1 MLSDFLRDLSPE
13 SPFSPYNVAKT
24 LQSVPA
30 PLTSEVCTDTVYV
43 ITEKLWIKRRWRREV
58 GGEMRVGGGE
68 KERNVGEELEEEL
81 ETGSGVVVEGKE
93 EEKEEGVKRGKRG
106 NN

>member
-30 PLTSEVCTDTVYV
+30 PVTSDVCTDTVYV
-43 ITEKLWIKRRWRREV
+43 ITEKLWDKEV
-58 GGEMRVGGGE
+58 EEETGGGE
-68 KERNVGEELEEEL
+68 VGE
-81 ETGSGVVVEGKE
+81 K
-93 EEKEEGVKRGKRG
+93 
-106 NN
+106 